1 MKRSIRMMF
10 TSLAL
15 VLATGFAPF
24 ANAAV
29 DRAAIDTRVQST
41 LDAFYAQNPNNRAL
55 LAKASG
61 VLVFPKV
68 TKAGLGVGG
77 EHGHGALLVNGHTVG
92 YYKMSGASVG
102 ATVGVASRSEIL
114 LFMTHEARE
123 NFEHSTGWTIGA
135 DVGVAVATKGA
146 GGEYDTET
154 MKKPVIAFVLGEHG
168 LIGDVSLA
176 GTKITKLER

>member
-1 MKRSIRMMF
+1 MKRWIRMMF
-10 TSLAL
+10 TSLA
-15 VLATGFAPF
+15 VLLAAGFTPF

-29 DRAAIDTRVQST
+29 DRGAIDIGVQST
-41 LDAFYAQNPNNRAL
+41 LDAFYAENPNNRAL
-55 LAKASG
+55 IAKAAG

-77 EHGHGALLVNGHTVG
+77 ERGHGALLVNGHPVG

-102 ATVGVASRSEIL
+102 ATIGVASRSEIIV
-114 LFMTHEARE
+114 FMTQGARD
-123 NFEHSTGWTIGA
+123 NFERSTGWTIGA
-135 DVGVAVATKGA
+135 DVGVAVASKGA

-168 LIGDVSLA
+168 LMGDVSLA
-176 GTKITKLER
+176 GTKITKLED